1 MKFFI
6 RIIDS
11 YKKVVVILGLVIMI
25 NFLMV
30 VNSFVIG
37 IIEIKSLV
45 I

>member
-11 YKKVVVILGLVIMI
+11 YKKVVVILGLVVII

-30 VNSFVIG
+30 VISFVEG
-37 IIEIKSLV
+37 VIEIKILV

>member
-30 VNSFVIG
+30 VVSFVIG
-37 IIEIKSLV
+37 VSEIKILV